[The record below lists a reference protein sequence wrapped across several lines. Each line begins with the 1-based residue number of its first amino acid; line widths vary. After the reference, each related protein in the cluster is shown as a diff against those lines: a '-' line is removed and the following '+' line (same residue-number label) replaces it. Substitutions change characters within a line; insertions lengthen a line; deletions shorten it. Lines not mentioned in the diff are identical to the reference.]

1 MKFQRSLGLVCALS
15 AAGAVALPALADFDI
30 VNPGFELPDYV
41 PNQFGNNGTPGWDLL
56 SGSGQWG
63 SFYPTLG
70 SWGYTAPFG
79 EQVLYTNGVTVQQTL
94 ADVAVAGFTYTL
106 EVAVVNR
113 PTFGSMNYRIDLLFG
128 DTIVGSDIASLVPP
142 VGGYLTSMISYT
154 VQDGDA
160 FIGQPLTI
168 RLGGPGTQCNFDN
181 VTVNGVPAPTTLA
194 LVGLGGLALSRRR
207 R

>member
-1 MKFQRSLGLVCALS
+1 MRFQRTLVSACAFCAAGLVAS
-15 AAGAVALPALADFDI
+15 PALADFDI
-30 VNPGFELPDYV
+30 ANPGFELPDYA
-41 PNQFGNNGTPGWDLL
+41 PNQFGSGGSPGWTLF
-56 SGSGQWG
+56 SGTGSWG

-70 SWGYTAPFG
+70 TWGYTAPFG
-79 EQVLYTNGVTVQQTL
+79 EQVLYTNGVTAQQTL
-94 ADVAVAGFTYTL
+94 TDIAVAGLTYTL
-106 EVAVVNR
+106 DVDVVNR

-128 DTIVGSDIASLVPP
+128 NTIVASDIATLVPP
-142 VGGYLTSMISYT
+142 VGGYLTSTISYT

-181 VTVNGVPAPTTLA
+181 VRVNGVPAPTTLA
-194 LVGLGGLALSRRR
+194 LLGLGGLAAARRR

>member
-1 MKFQRSLGLVCALS
+1 MRSLIGVAACALI
-15 AAGAVALPALADFDI
+15 ATPAMADFDI
-30 VNPGFELPDYV
+30 ANPGFELPDYA
-41 PNQFGNNGTPGWDLL
+41 PGQFGSGGTPGWTLF
-56 SGSGQWG
+56 SGTGAWG
-63 SFYPTLG
+63 SFYPTVS

-79 EQVLYTNGVTVQQTL
+79 EQVLYTNSVTVQQTL

-142 VGGYLTSMISYT
+142 VGGYLTSTISYT

-168 RLGGPGTQCNFDN
+168 RLGGPGSQCNFDN
-181 VTVNGVPAPTTLA
+181 VTVNGVPAPSTLA
-194 LVGLGGLALSRRR
+194 LVGIAGLVGSRRR

>member
-1 MKFQRSLGLVCALS
+1 MKFQRSLGLVCAS
-15 AAGAVALPALADFDI
+15 VAAAMVAPTAMADFDI
-30 VNPGFELPDYV
+30 ANPGFELPDYA
-41 PNQFGNNGTPGWDLL
+41 PGQFGTSGTPGWTRF
-56 SGSGQWG
+56 SGTGNWG
-63 SFYPTLG
+63 SFYPTVG

-79 EQVLYTNGVTVQQTL
+79 EQVLYTNSVTVQQTL

-128 DTIVGSDIASLVPP
+128 DTIVGSDIATLVPP
-142 VGGYLTSMISYT
+142 VGGYLTSTISYT

-168 RLGGPGTQCNFDN
+168 RLGGPGSQCNFDN
-181 VTVNGVPAPTTLA
+181 VTVNGVPAPSTLA
-194 LVGLGGLALSRRR
+194 LVGIAGLVGSRRR